1 MAKAGVGVKGGWSG
15 DVSKAGSSAGNIGKV
30 ESVTFGQTNLSPFTQ
45 FTEMISE
52 INSSLA
58 SYKGMAE
65 QDVSKMIKAG
75 ENKARDDKAG
85 ASSMKIVGK

>member
-1 MAKAGVGVKGGWSG
+1 MAKSGVGVKGGWSG
-15 DVSKAGSSAGNIGKV
+15 EVSKAGSSAGNIGKV
-30 ESVTFGQTNLSPFTQ
+30 ASVTFGQTNLSPFTQ

-52 INSSLA
+52 INRSLA

-65 QDVSKMIKAG
+65 QDVTKMIKAG
-75 ENKARDDKAG
+75 ENKAKDDKAG

>member
-1 MAKAGVGVKGGWSG
+1 
-15 DVSKAGSSAGNIGKV
+15 
-30 ESVTFGQTNLSPFTQ
+30 
-45 FTEMISE
+45 MISE

-65 QDVSKMIKAG
+65 QDVTKMIKAG
-75 ENKARDDKAG
+75 ENKAKDDKAG

>member
-1 MAKAGVGVKGGWSG
+1 MFPKLGVLLATLAKWNQSLLVK
-15 DVSKAGSSAGNIGKV
+15 
-30 ESVTFGQTNLSPFTQ
+30 QTYHRLLN